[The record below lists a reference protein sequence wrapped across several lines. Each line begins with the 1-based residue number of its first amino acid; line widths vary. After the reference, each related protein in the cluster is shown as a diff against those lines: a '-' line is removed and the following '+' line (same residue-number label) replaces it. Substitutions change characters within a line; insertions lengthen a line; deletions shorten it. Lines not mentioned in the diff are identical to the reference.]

1 MSASIKD
8 IAKALGMSIS
18 TVSLA
23 LNDKPR
29 VSDETRALVKAKA
42 KELNYVKNGIASD
55 LQRKRTNIILFVVND
70 ASRSFFSKII
80 NQLQIA
86 TANFGYDL
94 IICTTYGDHLATVK
108 RFLQEHRADAAIIYT
123 STVPDTLI
131 QEYATPDFP
140 IVVLGRKVEGENI
153 YSLNTKYNNYSPIT
167 QYLIDLGHKN
177 IAFVKGSNASLNTSR
192 SFNQYKNTLQKNNI
206 PFNQGLI
213 FEAGGASYKY
223 GYQITEQVIK
233 NIDKIDAIQYST
245 DDIAIGGLL
254 CLKDNNIQVPNQIS
268 VAGNNN
274 IPESEFIHPGLT
286 TYGSTA
292 EYYPY
297 YEGIVHYLITLIE
310 KNENYEFIAKQ
321 LQKHLDNFDNKS
333 KLIIRES
340 TKER

>member
-70 ASRSFFSKII
+70 ASRSFFSSII
-80 NQLQIA
+80 KQLQIA

-94 IICTTYGDHLATVK
+94 IICTTYGDHLSTVK

-123 STVPDTLI
+123 STVPNTLI

-140 IVVLGRKVEGENI
+140 ITVIGRKVEGDNI
-153 YSLNTKYNNYSPIT
+153 YSINAEPDAFSEVT
-167 QYLIDLGHKN
+167 QYLIDTGHKN
-177 IAFVKGSNASLNTSR
+177 IAFVKGSKVSLNTSR
-192 SFNQYKNTLQKNNI
+192 SFNQYKNTLEKNGISFNPNI
-206 PFNQGLI
+206 VYDAN
-213 FEAGGASYKY
+213 GASYKH
-223 GYQITEQVIK
+223 GYEITKEIIK
-233 NIDKIDAIQYST
+233 DINKLDAIQYST
-245 DDIAIGGLL
+245 DDVAIGGLL
-254 CLKDNNIQVPNQIS
+254 CLKDSNIKVPEQIS
-268 VAGNNN
+268 IAGNNN
-274 IPESEFIHPGLT
+274 IPESALIYPGLT
-286 TYGSTA
+286 TYGSTSDD
-292 EYYPY
+292 YPY

-310 KNENYEFIAKQ
+310 KNENYENIAQ
-321 LQKHLDNFDNKS
+321 QIRDHIGNYGSKS
-333 KLIIRES
+333 QLIIRES
-340 TKER
+340 VKKR